1 MDCYKKLP
9 ELNLNSIPLP
19 KVQIDDIMEQ
29 LETTFADFL
38 KGAASF
44 AATVASGA
52 GIGWIGGPGG
62 AIIGGLGAAAGW
74 GIKRIFSSDAKDKAN
89 AKNVIKKQ
97 LQSARDRSN
106 SKLSNQ
112 IDNLATEIGHK
123 LNLILKNI
131 ESDTRY
137 IREIRDIMSEN
148 NDKLKLYIQDLK
160 ELS

>member
-1 MDCYKKLP
+1 M
-9 ELNLNSIPLP
+9 
-19 KVQIDDIMEQ
+19 
-29 LETTFADFL
+29 
-38 KGAASF
+38 
-44 AATVASGA
+44 
-52 GIGWIGGPGG
+52 IGGPGG

-74 GIKRIFSSDAKDKAN
+74 GIKRIFSSDAQDKAN